1 MTHPPKN
8 DDKQLP
14 LDDVQFGEDCVRT
27 ALRVAL
33 LDTKVNN
40 PNYYIVKSIRQALA
54 RQVNVEVELLNYF
67 DAIKMARSTRY
78 DILLAVDGEGMNLSI
93 VSQLKQI
100 VGATILWV
108 WEDPYERPVNV
119 ETAALFDLVFTNDP
133 GSVGFYKEPALHM
146 PLAAAKKLPVRTTD
160 ADYDYD
166 LFFAGSAWPNRV
178 VALRQL
184 MRAMPHLRSRIVLQ
198 YNPGLPKTYLELP
211 NSDYVGSISHDDFL
225 SLSNRSRVTLT
236 LQRSFSGDG
245 QNRAAKGPGPRLFE
259 IALAGGYQIVEDSG
273 IDIGSYFSVGKELDT
288 FVDPMQMASTIDTA
302 LKNPKRR
309 IAMAQAAQVRAEAEH
324 TYYVRI
330 KEMLRIFLARRG
342 SFTKTTAPTAVS
354 KRKKCV
360 LFVTHNAVSYGSFG
374 GVEVYQQTLARQI
387 GNEYDV
393 LFFLPDNPPIN
404 KGMRQYIVTD
414 DKYKTLSSY
423 LISDYQMY
431 LALRHPMLEKVFAEV
446 VDSYNVDLIH
456 FHHLINHCGSLPLIS
471 RMLGVP
477 SVFTY
482 QDFWTACTR
491 FNLLDQNRL
500 YCNIAARPHTICD
513 VCLLKSEGKHPG
525 AQSLR
530 REFFAEVLQSFD
542 RIIANTHCTIDIC
555 RGIYPQLSTEKLFTL
570 GLPVPHPSTRLKE
583 VDSKTKALDTEVQP
597 LRAVFLGNFTHHKG
611 AETFLETAA
620 AMRNDNVVFTVCG
633 GVFLAEQEAKALP
646 NVVVEGGFEPGELDL
661 TRFDVS
667 LHLSIWPE
675 TYCITLSEAW
685 QAGLVPIVTA
695 CGALSDRVTDGV
707 DGFKIPIGGAGELM
721 VLLRRLCNPSELA
734 RIKANIGPH
743 LWLTP
748 AQHAASLTSVYAEL
762 IASFPQSSRSALP
775 RVDTGSPTTLAL
787 TPFNVYPLEWTT
799 KTSGPPIPML
809 GVDLTELN
817 SRSEDEKRIKKALS
831 RSLVEFKPA
840 VKAYVD
846 KFGHGAQTHEA
857 WTETA
862 TEKGLVVQLEGWL
875 LHADQSRRDLLLAA
889 RSVEGDIILRGL
901 RYSDRPDVVA
911 AMSNINAVG
920 FINEPFLNEM
930 FEPGLYVLEL
940 VSFTSNGRLSL
951 APLPAYVIQGQQTI
965 FVKSPVR
972 IVMPAPG
979 KFQRQASR
987 ATGPAHGYHV
997 DMLEAVDVAPNGSPP
1012 LWRLQVDGWLIGNRV
1027 AMENIVL
1034 QLEGPDD
1041 YFAGLEPAA
1050 RPDVASAFGFEAAVN
1065 SGFTGSI
1072 WLSGLRPGEYQAKI
1086 ISRTSAYEIET
1097 CIFTMKIFD
1106 GSKTPMLFHSK
1117 HRDRTAIGRGA
1128 ACHTWDV
1135 GEDAKHA
1142 GVGRELV
1149 SRIAQSKPDDCGK
1162 PR

>member
-1 MTHPPKN
+1 LLDRSRSRTWIPFGLPK
-8 DDKQLP
+8 L
-14 LDDVQFGEDCVRT
+14 QFREDCVPT
-27 ALRVAL
+27 PLRVAL

-40 PNYYIVKSIRQALA
+40 PNYYMVKSIRQALA
-54 RQVNVEVELLNYF
+54 RQANVQVELLNYF
-67 DAIKMARSTRY
+67 DAVKRARSTSY

-93 VSQLKQI
+93 VSRLKQL

-119 ETAALFDLVFTNDP
+119 ETASLFDLVFTNDP
-133 GSVGFYKEPALHM
+133 GSVGFYREEARHM
-146 PLAAAKKLPVRTTD
+146 PLAAAVKLPVRTAD

-184 MRAMPHLRSRIVLQ
+184 MRTMPHLRSRIVLQ
-198 YNPGLPKTYLELP
+198 YNPGVPKAYLELP
-211 NSDYVGSISHDDFL
+211 DSDYVGSISHDDFL
-225 SLSNRSRVTLT
+225 SLANRSRVTLT

-245 QNRAAKGPGPRLFE
+245 QKRTAKGPGPRLFE
-259 IALAGGYQIVEDSG
+259 IALAGGYQVVEDSG
-273 IDIGSYFSVGKELDT
+273 IETSSYFSVGKELAT
-288 FVDPMQMASTIDTA
+288 FVDPMQMASAIDA
-302 LKNPKRR
+302 AIKNPERR
-309 IAMAQAAQVRAEAEH
+309 IAMARAAQVRAETEH
-324 TYYVRI
+324 TYDVRI

-342 SFTKTTAPTAVS
+342 SITKTPAPEGVS
-354 KRKKCV
+354 ETKPCV

-374 GVEVYQQTLARQI
+374 GVEVYQQILAKEI
-387 GNEYDV
+387 CNEYNV
-393 LFFLPDNPPIN
+393 LFFLPDNPPVN
-404 KGMRQYIVTD
+404 RGMRQYILTD
-414 DKYKTLSSY
+414 DKYKVISSY
-423 LISDYQMY
+423 LVSDYGMY
-431 LALRHPMLEKVFAEV
+431 LALRHPMLEKVLAEV

-477 SVFTY
+477 SIFTY

-491 FNLLDQNRL
+491 FNLVDQNGL
-500 YCNIAARPHTICD
+500 YCNIAERPHTICD

-525 AQSLR
+525 SQSLR

-542 RIIANTHCTIDIC
+542 RTIANTPSTIDIC
-555 RGIYPQLSTEKLFTL
+555 RGIYPELPPEKFSTL
-570 GLPVPHPSTRLKE
+570 GLPVPHPSTRLKDVE
-583 VDSKTKALDTEVQP
+583 SRTKAVDTEVQP
-597 LRAVFLGNFTHHKG
+597 LRAVFLGNFTRHKG

-633 GVFLAEQEAKALP
+633 AVFIAEQETKALP

-685 QAGLVPIVTA
+685 QAGLAPIVTA

-707 DGFKIPIGGAGELM
+707 DGFQIPIGGAGELM
-721 VLLRRLCNPSELA
+721 VILRRLCNPRELA

-748 AQHAASLTSVYAEL
+748 TQHAASLTSVYAEL
-762 IASFPQSSRSALP
+762 IASSPQSPRSALP

-787 TPFNVYPLEWTT
+787 TPFNVYPLEWTQ
-799 KTSGPPIPML
+799 KTIGPPIPML
-809 GVDLTELN
+809 GVDLAELN
-817 SRSEDEKRIKKALS
+817 PRWEDEQRIRKALD
-831 RSLVEFKPA
+831 RGLVE
-840 VKAYVD
+840 VD
-846 KFGHGAQTHEA
+846 STVQAHVDVFGRGVQALES
-857 WTETA
+857 WTEQA
-862 TEKGLVVQLEGWL
+862 TEKGPVVQLEGWL
-875 LHADQSRRDLLLAA
+875 LQADQSRRDVLLAA
-889 RSVEGDIILRGL
+889 RSVGGDIILRGL
-901 RYSDRPDVVA
+901 SYSDGRPDVVA

-920 FINEPFLNEM
+920 FLSEPFLNDM

-940 VSFTSNGRLSL
+940 VSVTSNGKLSL
-951 APLPAYVIQGQQTI
+951 VPLPAYVIQGQQTI
-965 FVKSPVR
+965 FLKSPDR
-972 IVMPAPG
+972 IVMPTPG
-979 KFQRQASR
+979 KFQCR
-987 ATGPAHGYHV
+987 APRAPERAHEYHV
-997 DMLEAVDVAPNGSPP
+997 DVLKVVDVAPKGSAP

-1034 QLEGPDD
+1034 QFEGPDD
-1041 YFAGLEPAA
+1041 CFAGLGPVA

-1065 SGFTGSI
+1065 SGFTGSF

-1097 CIFTMKIFD
+1097 AIFTMKILD
-1106 GSKTPMLFHSK
+1106 GSKTPMLTPS
-1117 HRDRTAIGRGA
+1117 I
-1128 ACHTWDV
+1128 
-1135 GEDAKHA
+1135 AKKA
-1142 GVGRELV
+1142 RPG
-1149 SRIAQSKPDDCGK
+1149 S
-1162 PR
+1162 